1 MEWAPGRPD
10 RNIRGSPPP
19 AVPLPGRA
27 ECRSHIGHAES
38 ACVLP
43 PGRLRFALAHHGTD
57 RRLSRFT
64 ARLQSAKDRAPI
76 RVRPILAQLELAFE
90 PLDLD
95 LESRNSSKIGR
106 ASS

>member
-1 MEWAPGRPD
+1 
-10 RNIRGSPPP
+10 
-19 AVPLPGRA
+19 
-27 ECRSHIGHAES
+27 
-38 ACVLP
+38 

-95 LESRNSSKIGR
+95 LESRNSSNHPLEIVLREPGQRPGTLSFPFVQGHGPVQDRPYRQRVVYR
-106 ASS
+106 ARAAICM